1 MEFNFVFLSNQI
13 FEDLVKSMAGER
25 LGIHSLTIKISL
37 MSTNIYCRLFVLF
50 IHCQVSRS
58 TIFLTEILFVS
69 LHHYWRCKILV
80 FCGCFISSNVLFVFS
95 VMLASIVIIVCRV
108 ICLVSKLKF
117 YSPCVF
123 SIYVF
128 CMRLSLSLLHSL
140 CVYMYHFCIPI
151 TMPVCYPS
159 NLLRSQTRPIMSL
172 I

>member
-1 MEFNFVFLSNQI
+1 
-13 FEDLVKSMAGER
+13 
-25 LGIHSLTIKISL
+25 

-50 IHCQVSRS
+50 INCQVPRS

-69 LHHYWRCKILV
+69 LPHYWRCKILV

-95 VMLASIVIIVCRV
+95 VMLANIVIIVCRV
-108 ICLVSKLKF
+108 ICLVIKF
-117 YSPCVF
+117 LSFTRLTYLVFMYSACVF
-123 SIYVF
+123 
-128 CMRLSLSLLHSL
+128 LSFLHSP

-159 NLLRSQTRPIMSL
+159 NLIRSQKRPIISL

>member
-50 IHCQVSRS
+50 INCQVSRS

-108 ICLVSKLKF
+108 ICLVSKFLSF
-117 YSPCVF
+117 TRLAYLVFMYSACVYLYRFCILCVF
-123 SIYVF
+123 ICIISAF
-128 CMRLSLSLLHSL
+128 LSLCQFIIH
-140 CVYMYHFCIPI
+140 PI
-151 TMPVCYPS
+151 
-159 NLLRSQTRPIMSL
+159 
-172 I
+172 

>member
-50 IHCQVSRS
+50 INCQVSRS

-108 ICLVSKLKF
+108 ICLVSKFLCF
-117 YSPCVF
+117 TRLAYLVFMYSACVYLYRFCILCVF
-123 SIYVF
+123 ICIISAF
-128 CMRLSLSLLHSL
+128 LSLCQFAIH
-140 CVYMYHFCIPI
+140 PI
-151 TMPVCYPS
+151 
-159 NLLRSQTRPIMSL
+159 
-172 I
+172 

>member
-80 FCGCFISSNVLFVFS
+80 FCGCFISSNVLFVFIQCYACQYCHHRVS
-95 VMLASIVIIVCRV
+95 CYLLGEYLSFTRLAY
-108 ICLVSKLKF
+108 LVF
-117 YSPCVF
+117 MYSA
-123 SIYVF
+123 
-128 CMRLSLSLLHSL
+128 
-140 CVYMYHFCIPI
+140 CVYLYRFCILRVFICIISAFLPLCQFVIYPI
-151 TMPVCYPS
+151 
-159 NLLRSQTRPIMSL
+159 
-172 I
+172 